1 MFYTP
6 DLLRLIATI
15 FIAVTCVVIG
25 DTAGKLLTGG
35 GVDPFIVAWSRFFL
49 AALML
54 LPFSRLTPRELPALL
69 NRSVLLRAVFIVCGI
84 CCILTAL
91 KTEPIANVFG
101 AFFVG
106 PVVSYILAIVF
117 LGERPSIQR
126 NLLLAIGF
134 AGVMLVVKP
143 GFGSSAGMA
152 YALAAGTFYG
162 AYLVMTRA
170 LAGSFRPRFLLISQ
184 LLIGAVV
191 LAPFGLRSNFPVPD
205 MPLFALLLISAVG
218 SAVGNY
224 LMVMASRKAEASL
237 IAPLVYSQLISAT
250 GLGIVVFGDWP
261 DLISLAGLM
270 LIAVSGLGSLLVHQR
285 AGKERLPRT
294 GA

>member
-270 LIAVSGLGSLLVHQR
+270 LIAVSGLGSLLIHQR
-285 AGKERLPRT
+285 AGKERLSRT

>member
-143 GFGSSAGMA
+143 GFGSSPGMA

-270 LIAVSGLGSLLVHQR
+270 LIAVSGLGSLLIHQR
-285 AGKERLPRT
+285 AGKERLSRT

>member
-285 AGKERLPRT
+285 AGKERLSRT